1 MKKRIRILVSVSLVF
16 VILAMLQRLVMPKY
30 MVKIV
35 EGSMVESYYEEK
47 TKHDVL
53 FVGDCEVYETFTPIE
68 LYRDYGITSFIR
80 GSAQQLIWHSY
91 YLLEE
96 MLEREKP
103 KVVIFNVL
111 SMKYDKPQ
119 REAYNRMTIDGMKW
133 SKHKINMIK
142 ASMMPDEKFVDYVFP
157 ILRYHSRILDLEEQD
172 FKYFWGKRKIF
183 HNGYYMRVDKVPVTS
198 IPKPSAL
205 EKSDFEPNVYEYLDK
220 IRELTEK
227 NGAELVLMK
236 APSVYPHWYPQWD
249 KRIKEYASKH
259 NLHYFNFLDE
269 NLKEEV
275 GTDYNTDTYDGG
287 LHMNLYGAE
296 KLSVFMGKFLKNNFD
311 IPDRRKSDISEVWDE
326 KVKFYDEFKKQQ
338 YKDLENYGVIK
349 SYD

>member
-1 MKKRIRILVSVSLVF
+1 MKKRFRIIVSVFITF
-16 VILAMLQRLVMPKY
+16 VAIFMLQKLVMPKY

-35 EGSMVESYYEEK
+35 EGSMVESYYDET

-53 FVGDCEVYETFTPIE
+53 FVGDCEVYETFTPID
-68 LYRDYGITSFIR
+68 LYRDYGITSYIR

-96 MLEREKP
+96 MLEKEKP

-133 SKHKINMIK
+133 SKHKVDMIN
-142 ASMMPDEKFVDYVFP
+142 ASMMPEERFIDYVFP
-157 ILRYHSRILDLEEQD
+157 ILRYHSRISDLEEQD
-172 FKYFWGKRKIF
+172 FKYYWKKRNLF
-183 HNGYYMRVDKVPVTS
+183 HSGYYMRVDELSVTT

-205 EKSDFEPNVYEYLDK
+205 ENNDFSPNVYEYLDK
-220 IRELTEK
+220 MRELTEK
-227 NGAELVLMK
+227 NGAEFVLIK
-236 APSVYPHWYPQWD
+236 APSLYPHWYPQWD
-249 KRIKEYASKH
+249 EKIIEYAKKY

-269 NLKEEV
+269 DVNEKV
-275 GTDYNTDTYDGG
+275 GIDYNTDTYDGG
-287 LHMNLYGAE
+287 LHMNLSGAQ
-296 KLSVFMGKFLKNNFD
+296 KLSKFMGDFLKSNFE
-311 IPDRRKSDISEVWDE
+311 IPDRRNSEVSEVWNE
-326 KVKFYDEFKKQQ
+326 KVKFYNQFELQQ
-338 YKDLENYGVIK
+338 YEDLKEYGRVK